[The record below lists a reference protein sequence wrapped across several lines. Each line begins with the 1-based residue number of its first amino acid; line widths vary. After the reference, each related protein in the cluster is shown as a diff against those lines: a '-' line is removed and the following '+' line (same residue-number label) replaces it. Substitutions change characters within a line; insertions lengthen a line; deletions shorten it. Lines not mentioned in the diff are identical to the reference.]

1 MIYALLL
8 TLWFFFFII
17 IKHESPELSAKSSWF
32 RLIFNATLAAYCVG
46 LPMYF
51 LVLLVQWVYL
61 LTTGIK
67 L

>member
-8 TLWFFFFII
+8 TLWFFSVVLV
-17 IKHESPELSAKSSWF
+17 KLESPELSAESSWF
-32 RLIFNATLAAYCVG
+32 RLIFNATLAAYCVC

-67 L
+67 I

>member
-8 TLWFFFFII
+8 TLWCFFFFIA
-17 IKHESPELSAKSSWF
+17 KYEEPELSADSSWL
-32 RLIFNATLAAYCVG
+32 RIIFNATLVAYCVW

-51 LVLLVQWVYL
+51 LVLLVQWVYF

-67 L
+67 V

>member
-1 MIYALLL
+1 MIYSLLL
-8 TLWFFFFII
+8 ALWVIFLII
-17 IKHESPELSAKSSWF
+17 VKYEVKEMSAKSPWPHLLF
-32 RLIFNATLAAYCVG
+32 VVTLSTYCWW

-67 L
+67 V

>member
-1 MIYALLL
+1 M
-8 TLWFFFFII
+8 
-17 IKHESPELSAKSSWF
+17 SAKSSWPH
-32 RLIFNATLAAYCVG
+32 LIFVATLSAYCMW

>member
-1 MIYALLL
+1 MIYSLLL
-8 TLWFFFFII
+8 ALWVIFLII
-17 IKHESPELSAKSSWF
+17 VKYEVKEMSAKSPWP
-32 RLIFNATLAAYCVG
+32 LILFAATLSAYCIW

-67 L
+67 V

>member
-1 MIYALLL
+1 MIYSLLL
-8 TLWFFFFII
+8 ALWFIFLVIV
-17 IKHESPELSAKSSWF
+17 KYEEPELSAKSSWP
-32 RLIFNATLAAYCVG
+32 RVIFNGTLVAYCVW

-67 L
+67 V

>member
-8 TLWFFFFII
+8 TLWVLFLII
-17 IKHESPELSAKSSWF
+17 IKYEVPEMSAKSSWPH
-32 RLIFNATLAAYCVG
+32 LIFVTTLSAYCMW

-67 L
+67 V